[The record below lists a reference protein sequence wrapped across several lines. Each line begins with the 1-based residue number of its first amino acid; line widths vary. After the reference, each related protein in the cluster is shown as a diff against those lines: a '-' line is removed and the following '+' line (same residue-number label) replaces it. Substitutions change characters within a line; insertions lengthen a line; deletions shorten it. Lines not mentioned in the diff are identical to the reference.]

1 MEVSGFAFQV
11 RVWKVVE
18 AVEKKGLGLG
28 VTERLM
34 LLALPLLCD
43 GLGCVRYDLRAIR
56 KSVFP
61 ETGISLF
68 RIRLALKR
76 VEKRKLVSIF
86 WTNDQLGMICLDYL
100 KETLPERL
108 DSLPD
113 TPLPPWVDVV
123 RLEDGGFKIVRTD
136 R

>member
-11 RVWKVVE
+11 RVWKAVE

-43 GLGCVRYDLRAIR
+43 GLGCVRYDLRTIR
-56 KSVFP
+56 KVVFP

-76 VEKRKLVSIF
+76 VEDRKS
-86 WTNDQLGMICLDYL
+86 
-100 KETLPERL
+100 
-108 DSLPD
+108 
-113 TPLPPWVDVV
+113 VV
-123 RLEDGGFKIVRTD
+123 
-136 R
+136 